1 MENILVYYQT
11 TDYGKFKFLDFN
23 RTMGSNKMLSKSI
36 ELVDMTAYVPIVV
49 TPDFYIIDGQ
59 NRFSACKEKGLPIT
73 YVIYDGNPE
82 IAMIALNT
90 ALKPWKQQDWLA
102 YHVGKKNNC
111 YMKLQRMFLKNT
123 AIGISNAILLFSN
136 GSTNAKMFREGKL
149 NDKSEYYNSVVD
161 FISSIDV
168 PRDVRWYRAFV
179 RAVLIFFVKYGND
192 KKKIDKL
199 AKKIGAITK
208 YSRIDDYVMAFE
220 NWVR

>member
-1 MENILVYYQT
+1 
-11 TDYGKFKFLDFN
+11 
-23 RTMGSNKMLSKSI
+23 
-36 ELVDMTAYVPIVV
+36 
-49 TPDFYIIDGQ
+49 
-59 NRFSACKEKGLPIT
+59 
-73 YVIYDGNPE
+73 
-82 IAMIALNT
+82 
-90 ALKPWKQQDWLA
+90 
-102 YHVGKKNNC
+102 
-111 YMKLQRMFLKNT
+111 
-123 AIGISNAILLFSN
+123 
-136 GSTNAKMFREGKL
+136 MFREGKL